1 MKSIWLRKLNYI
13 KQTDDTYNALHQHKE
28 DVRLTYIFFF
38 IIHRIFGTT
47 FTVPLSN
54 LPVEEQS
61 QQI

>member
-38 IIHRIFGTT
+38 INTSYFWNNFHRT
-47 FTVPLSN
+47 FIKSPG
-54 LPVEEQS
+54 
-61 QQI
+61 